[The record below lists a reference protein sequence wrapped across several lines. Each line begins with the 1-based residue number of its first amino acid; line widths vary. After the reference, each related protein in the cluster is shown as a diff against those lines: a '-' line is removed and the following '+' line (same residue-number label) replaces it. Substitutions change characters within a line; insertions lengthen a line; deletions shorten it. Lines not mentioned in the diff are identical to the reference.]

1 MIRQD
6 RELLAELARLN
17 SDVTP
22 LAMRIID
29 DSATTAEQHEFA
41 DRLEALGRWFHKRAN
56 GGELVVEG
64 DVVTELE
71 RCVDSSRVRKIAPS
85 SCPRTG

>member
-1 MIRQD
+1 VIRQD

-29 DSATTAEQHEFA
+29 HSVTAAEQHEFA
-41 DRLEALGRWFHKRAN
+41 DRLEALGRWFHERAN
-56 GGELVVEG
+56 GPALVIQGEIVTTGSNG
-64 DVVTELE
+64 DGRPHYTLE
-71 RCVDSSRVRKIAPS
+71 Q
-85 SCPRTG
+85 

>member
-22 LAMRIID
+22 FAMRVID
-29 DSATTAEQHEFA
+29 GSITAEEQHEFA
-41 DRLEALGRWFHKRAN
+41 DRLVALGRWFHKRAAGSALVIEGEILTASSN
-56 GGELVVEG
+56 GES
-64 DVVTELE
+64 TYPH
-71 RCVDSSRVRKIAPS
+71 KQ
-85 SCPRTG
+85 